1 MINKNNIFGLFEGK
15 DNVNVHDI
23 VNAPKDFLESPI
35 AKLGMFTKL
44 ISNHEIFHKKLE
56 KFLKQE
62 KKVIDIEETKEASAL
77 SVYNRAYHYINKID
91 LNNKEHYFA
100 LLDFKPTPILKD
112 LNKAIMYF
120 EHTEE
125 YEKCAKLLEIKK
137 FKEAL
142 EKDLPI

>member
-1 MINKNNIFGLFEGK
+1 
-15 DNVNVHDI
+15 
-23 VNAPKDFLESPI
+23 
-35 AKLGMFTKL
+35 MFTKL

-100 LLDFKPTPILKD
+100 LLDFKPTPILKA